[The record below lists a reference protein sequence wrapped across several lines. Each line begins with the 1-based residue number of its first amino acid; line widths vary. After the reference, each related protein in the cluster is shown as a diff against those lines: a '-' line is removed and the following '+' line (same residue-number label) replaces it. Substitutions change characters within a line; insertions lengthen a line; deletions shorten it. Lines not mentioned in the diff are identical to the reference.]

1 MMQETMGLLLAVLSG
16 AGFLLAAGIGVWRL
30 FRQSVNQLPGGTAGQ
45 LPCPD
50 VRGQLLAGAAALI
63 WCLVLLTALCL
74 AARRYAPDLPPL
86 QAVSSAL
93 CGSLD
98 ARHYLDLARWGY
110 GAAETAFPE
119 QYLMIV
125 FFPLWPWLL
134 RPFALLGADLWLIGT
149 VLAVALTA
157 LGTLLLYRCTYR
169 LTGSC
174 GTAGFACAVQ
184 LLLPGSFFFVL
195 PQTEALF
202 FCLNF
207 AFLDAM
213 QRDRPGMAGLFGL
226 LASLCRANG
235 ALLAGYGV
243 LWVTLALRRRRR
255 FRASWLAP
263 VAGPAAGLGIYLGI
277 NWMVYGNP
285 FQFALYQQEHW
296 YHSFCLF
303 PRTVAIMSDYIG
315 TDANGMFLGLWT
327 VAVILLEVL
336 LLALAARRL
345 TPDWLLLGL
354 AGVAMM
360 NGQTWLI
367 SAQRYALGMPA
378 LAPAM
383 SLLAG
388 RRWQKIALLA
398 VLAVLGG
405 IYFAAFA
412 AHAPIY

>member
-1 MMQETMGLLLAVLSG
+1 MIQETTGLLLAGLSG

-30 FRQSVNQLPGGTAGQ
+30 FRQPLHQLPGGEDGRF
-45 LPCPD
+45 PRPD
-50 VRGQLLAGAAALI
+50 VPGQLLAGLGALV
-63 WCLVLLTALCL
+63 WCLVLLAALCL
-74 AARRYAPDLPPL
+74 AAHRYMPELPPL

-110 GAAETAFPE
+110 GAAETGFPE

-134 RPFALLGADLWLIGT
+134 RPFALLGADLWLTGT
-149 VLAVALTA
+149 VLAMALTVA
-157 LGTLLLYRCTYR
+157 GTVLLYRCAYR
-169 LTGSC
+169 LTDSRA
-174 GTAGFACAVQ
+174 TAGFACAVQ

-213 QRDRPGMAGLFGL
+213 QRDRPVTAGLFGL

-235 ALLAGYGV
+235 VLLAGYAV
-243 LWVTLALRRRRR
+243 LWILLALRRRRP

-303 PRTVAIMSDYIG
+303 PRTVAIMSGYIG
-315 TDANGMFLGLWT
+315 TDANGIFLGLWT
-327 VAVILLEVL
+327 VAVILTEVL
-336 LLALAARRL
+336 LFVLAARRL

-378 LAPAM
+378 LAPAVAQM
-383 SLLAG
+383 AAHC
-388 RRWQKIALLA
+388 WQKIALL
-398 VLAVLGG
+398 VILGILSG